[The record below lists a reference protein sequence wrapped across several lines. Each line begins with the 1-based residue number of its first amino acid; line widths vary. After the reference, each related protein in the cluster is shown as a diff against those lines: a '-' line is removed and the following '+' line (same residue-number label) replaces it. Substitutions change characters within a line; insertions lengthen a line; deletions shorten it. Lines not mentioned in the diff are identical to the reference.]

1 MRKFLFIINPVAG
14 KGATKKMIP
23 IIKEVFQQY
32 EMDIKI
38 SKYIGDATLIAS
50 ENKERYTDIIS
61 VGGDG
66 TLTEIIDGLIGY
78 NGNLG
83 VLPAGTGND
92 FARTIQLPDDTRE
105 CLKVILE
112 GETRKVDIPKVNDHR
127 FINVASFGIDGG
139 IIQDTD
145 KIKQKISG
153 TPAYILGSLKGIL
166 GFNPYHV
173 KIKIDEKMME
183 RDVVLIAVGNGKYF
197 GGGMFVT
204 PHAEI
209 DDGQLDIVIANKTN
223 KVNLIRL
230 FANLFKGTHM
240 GDPIVEHY
248 KCNTFSIESE
258 QEIFINTDGN
268 LVGKVPAT
276 ITMEMEK
283 IYIIVPKTQ
292 KNDAEK

>member
-23 IIKEVFQQY
+23 VIKEVFQEY
-32 EMDIKI
+32 DMDIKI
-38 SKYIGDATLIAS
+38 SKRVGDATLIAS

-78 NGNLG
+78 TGNLG
-83 VLPAGTGND
+83 ILPAGTGND
-92 FARTIQLPDDTRE
+92 FARTIQLPDDTGE

-166 GFNPYHV
+166 GFNPYPV
-173 KIKIDEKMME
+173 KIKIDEKTME
-183 RDVVLIAVGNGKYF
+183 REVVLIAVGNGKYF

-223 KVNLIRL
+223 KINLIRL

-248 KCNTFSIESE
+248 KCKTFSIESE
-258 QEIFINTDGN
+258 KEILVNTDGN

-276 ITMEMEK
+276 ITVDMEK
-283 IYIIVPKTQ
+283 IYILVPKTGKNNTQ
-292 KNDAEK
+292 K